1 MIEPQQAVGSE
12 QWWWFDRD
20 LSGAGA
26 KKGRVVT
33 CPSEYGDRSR
43 EEEVVGYDD
52 DGWEKGEE

>member
-1 MIEPQQAVGSE
+1 VGSE

-26 KKGRVVT
+26 KNGRVVT